1 MLLEKRSVR
10 VQILKQTLLPMKI
23 VTIPTFT
30 AFFLFLFFA
39 QISIADQP
47 LKVFILSGQSNME
60 GHAKISTFEALKMD
74 PVTKPIYKQMVD
86 ATGDP
91 VTCEKVWISY
101 FTGGRDNRGEGF
113 GKLTAGYGSRRVP
126 AEMGEKI
133 GPEFTFGIYA
143 QKALQDPILIIKT
156 AWGGKSLHTD
166 FRPPSAGPYVFNEN
180 ELENFKRRGKDI
192 KEIQVDKA
200 EQSGEFYGLMMD
212 HVKMVLS
219 DIKRVYPGYNQK
231 DGYELAGFAWFQGWN
246 DMVASGTY
254 PNRGQPGGYDAYTDC
269 LAHFIR
275 DVRKDL
281 QAPKMKFVIGVMG
294 VGGPLEKYT
303 NPRYV
308 PIHGGFREAMAA
320 PALMPEFKGN
330 VFAVRTAKFWDMRL
344 QELEDNQ
351 GRVKQMTGFLKNKH
365 KDHPNRDGSM
375 SNQEQK
381 EYIEKYRKK
390 LISEK
395 DEAYARIAKSN
406 GGYHYFGSAK
416 TMAQIGKA
424 FAEAMFQIQN

>member
-1 MLLEKRSVR
+1 
-10 VQILKQTLLPMKI
+10 
-23 VTIPTFT
+23 
-30 AFFLFLFFA
+30 
-39 QISIADQP
+39 
-47 LKVFILSGQSNME
+47 
-60 GHAKISTFEALKMD
+60 
-74 PVTKPIYKQMVD
+74 
-86 ATGDP
+86 
-91 VTCEKVWISY
+91 
-101 FTGGRDNRGEGF
+101 
-113 GKLTAGYGSRRVP
+113 
-126 AEMGEKI
+126 MGEKI
-133 GPEFTFGIYA
+133 GPEFAFGIYT
-143 QKALQDPILIIKT
+143 QKALAEPILIIKT

-192 KEIQVDKA
+192 KEVKADKA
-200 EQSGEFYGLMMD
+200 EQSGKFYRLMMD

-231 DGYELAGFAWFQGWN
+231 DGYELSGFAWFQGWN

-254 PNRGQPGGYDAYTDC
+254 PNRGKPGGYHAYTDC

-308 PIHGGFREAMAA
+308 PIHGGFRKAMAA

-330 VFAVRTAKFWDMRL
+330 VFSVRTAKFWDMRL

-351 GRVKQMTGFLKNKH
+351 GRSKQMTGFLKNKH

-375 SNQEQK
+375 STQEQK
-381 EYIEKYRKK
+381 EYIVNYRKK

-395 DEAYARIAKSN
+395 EEAYARIAKSN